1 MEEFG
6 VFPLVA
12 KLVVVHVS
20 GWEEWEDSGSDFV
33 LWSDQGCLHAFQ

>member
-1 MEEFG
+1 VKLACIRSGGREMEEFG

-20 GWEEWEDSGSDFV
+20 G
-33 LWSDQGCLHAFQ
+33 